1 MSIISDEEVKKMLLK
16 KGEVRGAAFQSIGDF
31 ILKNKGGAGLA
42 EVEERVRKWGADF
55 YFSKISPM
63 AWYPIAWGALFVLAA
78 QEVFGWT
85 EQDIRKMGANGPRV
99 SAIVK
104 LTFKLFS
111 NIERLAEQIP
121 GFWRKNYTVGE
132 VEVTSFNKEQKEMV
146 FRLRDCAFHPSL
158 CQYIE
163 GFAETTFQLSR
174 PKDSVMT
181 VKETKC
187 SFKDGIPY
195 EEYAVSWT

>member
-1 MSIISDEEVKKMLLK
+1 MSIISGEEIKKILLK

-31 ILKNKGGAGLA
+31 ILKSNGEAGLA
-42 EVEERVRKWGADF
+42 EVEERVRKWGAGF
-55 YFSKISPM
+55 YLSKISPM

-85 EQDIRKMGANGPRV
+85 EQDIRKMGANAPRV

-104 LTFKLFS
+104 LTFKLFP

-132 VEVTSFNKEQKEMV
+132 MEVASLNKKKKEMIL
-146 FRLRDCAFHPSL
+146 RLRDCAFHPML
-158 CQYIE
+158 CRYIE
-163 GFAETTFQLSR
+163 GFAETTLQFSR

-187 SFKDGIPY
+187 SFKDGVPY
-195 EEYAVSWT
+195 EEYTVSWT